1 MREADRCLLEEERGI
16 KVMSSYESP
25 INIISSALRI
35 EIENETLKA
44 IKDVGIDVDKDELIK
59 ALKYD
64 RGQFEKGY
72 WRGLEVGKSVSEWVP
87 CDEELPE
94 EDQRVLCS
102 FENGNIDVWTYRV
115 SILWESP
122 EGVWCNQHDVG
133 LIAWM
138 PLPKSYESEVE

>member
-1 MREADRCLLEEERGI
+1 MIEERTLRLKAYDDLTGI
-16 KVMSSYESP
+16 GEYKSP
-25 INIISSALRI
+25 IELIESRI
-35 EIENETLKA
+35 RYEKEDMVLKA
-44 IKDVGIDVDKDELIK
+44 IQKMGVNVDKDELIR

-64 RGQFEKGY
+64 RNQFEMGY
-72 WRGLEVGKSVSEWVP
+72 WRGLEVGKRVSEWIP

-94 EDQRVLCS
+94 EDQKVLCS
-102 FENGNIDVWTYRV
+102 FENGNVDVWTYRV

-138 PLPKSYESEVE
+138 PLPEAYSEED

>member
-1 MREADRCLLEEERGI
+1 MIEERTLRL
-16 KVMSSYESP
+16 KAYEDSLCYRSP
-25 INIISSALRI
+25 IELIESRI
-35 EIENETLKA
+35 RYEKEEMVLKA
-44 IKDVGIDVDKDELIK
+44 IQKVGVNVDKDELIR

-64 RGQFEKGY
+64 RNQFEMGY
-72 WRGLEVGKSVSEWVP
+72 CRGLEVGKRVSEWIP

-94 EDQRVLCS
+94 EDQEVLCS
-102 FENGNIDVWTYRV
+102 FENGNVDVWTYRV

-138 PLPKSYESEVE
+138 PLPEPYKED